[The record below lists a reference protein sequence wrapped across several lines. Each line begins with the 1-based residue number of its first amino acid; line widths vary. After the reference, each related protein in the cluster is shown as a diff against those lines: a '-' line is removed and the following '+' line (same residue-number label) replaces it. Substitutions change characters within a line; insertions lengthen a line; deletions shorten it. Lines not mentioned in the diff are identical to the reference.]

1 MVTDAIMGHMTANVE
16 SLGLYLHLARAA
28 ERRSRPL
35 VRDRLLLL
43 GGVLASQLNLA
54 PVAAYCRWRV
64 LQHNP
69 GHMVARWTTLE
80 DALRQPDFLVWLKQ
94 LQRRYGTE
102 QAEQWADSL
111 GIERRGERAAYFSD
125 GEYAAAL
132 LGQGWDQ
139 LQERFGPAAAGPQA

>member
-1 MVTDAIMGHMTANVE
+1 MGCMTANVE

-35 VRDRLLLL
+35 VRDRLL
-43 GGVLASQLNLA
+43 VLAGVIASELSLA
-54 PVAAYCRWRV
+54 PIAAYCRWRV

-80 DALRQPDFLVWLKQ
+80 EALRQPDFLYWLKQ

-111 GIERRGERAAYFSD
+111 GIERRGERATYFSD
-125 GEYAAAL
+125 GEYAAAV
-132 LGQGWDQ
+132 LGQEWQQ
-139 LQERFGPAAAGPQA
+139 LQDRFGTSPADPAS